1 MHFVY
6 LATLL
11 LTVVKPLVM
20 TVLRALSIGVVTYV
34 GINLVIEQGKDY
46 LMANVGNAAPAVQA
60 ILGLAKIDVAINI
73 YFAAITTR
81 LVLNGINK
89 LADRRSKLGHN
100 TTFTA

>member
-60 ILGLAKIDVAINI
+60 VLGLAKIDVAINI

-81 LVLNGINK
+81 LVLSGINK

>member
-60 ILGLAKIDVAINI
+60 VLGLAKIDVAINI